1 MIVSVHHLQ
10 FLPRLGFEAIVLKNA
25 RVIDAL
31 FDLVQVAIVF
41 HLAGLFMVFVQDR
54 YERMSGI
61 RGAKND

>member
-31 FDLVQVAIVF
+31 FNLVQGAIVF
-41 HLAGLFMVFVQDR
+41 LLTGLFMVFVQDR
-54 YERMSGI
+54 YERLAGI

>member
-10 FLPRLGFEAIVLKNA
+10 FLPRLGNA

-31 FDLVQVAIVF
+31 FNLVQGAIVF
-41 HLAGLFMVFVQDR
+41 LLTGLFMVFVQDR
-54 YERMSGI
+54 YERLAGI